1 MGDVIRVPEP
11 VMSNDELSECVGRLT
26 CELDVL
32 RREVAVMKNGGK
44 PSLKQRLRAWLIS
57 KLSE

>member
-11 VMSNDELSECVGRLT
+11 VLSNDELSEIVGRLT

-32 RREVAVMKNGGK
+32 RREVAVLKAGGK
-44 PSLKQRLRAWLIS
+44 PSLKQRAKAWALAR
-57 KLSE
+57 LSE